1 MSDDNILKDEN
12 SINEKISSLED
23 MATEELLIE
32 LLNEKKRKY
41 LKI

>member
-1 MSDDNILKDEN
+1 MIDDNILKDEN
-12 SINEKISSLED
+12 AINEKLSSLEE

>member
-12 SINEKISSLED
+12 TINEKISFLED